1 MEVREL
7 KLICDENGTVKD
19 QMVSRYAC
27 ARGTAY
33 REHGEQQMEDVQR
46 EEDAA
51 RMGNMRH
58 SSRYKGKEGPT

>member
-1 MEVREL
+1 MS
-7 KLICDENGTVKD
+7 GTVND

-46 EEDAA
+46 EEDAV
-51 RMGNMRH
+51 RMRSMRH
-58 SSRYKGKEGPT
+58 SSRYKGKGEPT